1 MVIWL
6 LDCSNGCTTKV
17 NLSKEREEELNR
29 YLDEE
34 DGDMEDYIYLHE
46 DDFGVNAK
54 SSSFMITDNDELY
67 EVDF

>member
-34 DGDMEDYIYLHE
+34 DGDMCGYISEHA
-46 DDFGVNAK
+46 DDFGVNAE
-54 SSSFMITDNDELY
+54 STAFMVTDNDNVY
-67 EVDF
+67 DVDF